1 MALFSRM
8 AAVREP
14 VQEIGD
20 PTSRL
25 TRLGYD
31 PAAFDGKAPPE
42 GLKEMFPDVLFQP
55 TGSES
60 FADALAGVDLMI
72 AAVDATKV
80 RDVEALCGELR
91 DNPRRGRVIVFLSHA
106 NVETTRRLVR
116 EGAGDV
122 LVAPISEPAL
132 AASLERIM
140 ATLERPV
147 LAAPSAGGHVVALLK
162 AGGGVGATA
171 IAAQIAAL
179 VAGAGRASRVCLVD
193 LDIQFGMAAMYLDIT
208 GSITMGEVLAA
219 GGSPSEVAFTAE
231 LAPHSSGAKVLGA
244 PKEFLPLESLD
255 NALIDGLL
263 QALRRDFDLVLLDL
277 PSAWTSWVAR
287 VVREADQL
295 VLVTNLSV
303 PHAHVTQRELSVLRS
318 HGVDPDQ
325 VTLVCNRYGGDAPAS
340 LSIRAVE
347 AAIGRSF
354 DVTIPEDRKLM
365 NEAVNQGAA
374 ITSLRRGSKLEKAL
388 RQLIGLIS
396 AARIAAARGV
406 GG

>member
-14 VQEIGD
+14 VKEISD

-31 PAAFDGKAPPE
+31 PVAFDGKAPPDS
-42 GLKEMFPDVLFQP
+42 LKALFPDVLFQP
-55 TGSES
+55 MGSES
-60 FADALAGVDLMI
+60 FSDALARVDLMI
-72 AAVDATKV
+72 AAVDATKT
-80 RDVEALCGELR
+80 REVEALCAHLR
-91 DNPRRGRVIVFLSHA
+91 DNCRRGRVIVFLSHA
-106 NVETTRRLVR
+106 NVEVTRRLVR

-140 ATLERPV
+140 ATLDRPAIQPPG
-147 LAAPSAGGHVVALLK
+147 AAGHVVAMLK
-162 AGGGVGATA
+162 AGGGVGATVV
-171 IAAQIAAL
+171 AAQVAAL
-179 VAGAGRASRVCLVD
+179 VASTGRASRVCLVD
-193 LDIQFGMAAMYLDIT
+193 LDIQFGMAAMYLDVV

-244 PKEFLPLESLD
+244 PKEFLPLESISSS
-255 NALIDGLL
+255 LIDGLL
-263 QALRRDFDLVLLDL
+263 EALRRDFDLILLDL
-277 PSAWTSWVAR
+277 PSAWTSWVGR

-295 VLVTNLSV
+295 VMVTNLSV
-303 PHAHVTQRELSVLRS
+303 PHAHVTQRQLSVLRGQ
-318 HGVDPDQ
+318 GVDPES
-325 VTLVCNRYGGDAPAS
+325 VTLVCNRCGGDAPAS

-365 NEAVNQGAA
+365 SEAVNQGAA
-374 ITSLRRGSKLEKAL
+374 ISNLRRGSKLEKAL

-396 AARIAAARGV
+396 AARIAAAQDA